1 MQMHLLQ
8 SGAQVSGMDLIQ
20 GNTRA
25 EKALSYSSFLSL
37 LNLVFLTLDHSQM
50 VFEVGGA
57 ILFTD
62 VFYQVRL
69 WASSFFPFLEH
80 LSIYCY
86 LIFPFWGQHYVLV
99 AYHNVTSVSTS
110 QVIWVR
116 ERAKI

>member
-1 MQMHLLQ
+1 
-8 SGAQVSGMDLIQ
+8 
-20 GNTRA
+20 
-25 EKALSYSSFLSL
+25 
-37 LNLVFLTLDHSQM
+37 M
-50 VFEVGGA
+50 VFEVGLA
-57 ILFTD
+57 ILLAD
-62 VFYQVRL
+62 VFYQVR
-69 WASSFFPFLEH
+69 FPFLEH